1 MSELI
6 FTFLS
11 TSVGSEKTFPCRP
24 DLEKL
29 FLILLG
35 KDVKFRA
42 PRQAYF

>member
-1 MSELI
+1 MINKLLI

-11 TSVGSEKTFPCRP
+11 TSVGSKETLPCRP
-24 DLEKL
+24 DLERL

-42 PRQAYF
+42 PR